1 MLDPVEA
8 LLDSGF
14 HHVVV
19 LDGAECGL
27 DAEQSLILALWC
39 YEAEKQPAS
48 DGAWI
53 HPYYFASQKA
63 YTAASSLVKSGAFP
77 GLALRDEIRVKPIFA
92 RLPDFSQ
99 GTNTISYIR
108 GIGSRFHVQI
118 LTYTP
123 RLPATAH
130 LLSENKPLH
139 CGECRKCVDACP
151 TNALEG
157 GVFHRER
164 CIRNWMMVGGEVP
177 EEIRAKMG
185 NRLIGCDVCQRVCP
199 HNPPPQGEA
208 HLAVPLADLLR
219 QPKETALALRPLIG
233 VNLTLPNRVLSQSCL
248 LAGCSGDTSL
258 TPLLMP
264 LLHHPSPA
272 VSTHAAW
279 ALSRLQEGISFLSE
293 L

>member
-14 HHVVV
+14 HRVVV
-19 LDGAECGL
+19 LNGTECGL

-164 CIRNWMMVGGEVP
+164 CIRLPMIDEARSLNLSNTV
-177 EEIRAKMG
+177 A
-185 NRLIGCDVCQRVCP
+185 VCVY
-199 HNPPPQGEA
+199 EA
-208 HLAVPLADLLR
+208 LR
-219 QPKETALALRPLIG
+219 QNDFPGLLG
-233 VNLTLPNRVLSQSCL
+233 VGEM
-248 LAGCSGDTSL
+248 AK
-258 TPLLMP
+258 TP
-264 LLHHPSPA
+264 
-272 VSTHAAW
+272 
-279 ALSRLQEGISFLSE
+279 
-293 L
+293 

>member
-1 MLDPVEA
+1 MA
-8 LLDSGF
+8 HGF
-14 HHVVV
+14 TRTILHPRKRIQQHHRW
-19 LDGAECGL
+19 
-27 DAEQSLILALWC
+27 S
-39 YEAEKQPAS
+39 
-48 DGAWI
+48 
-53 HPYYFASQKA
+53 KA
-63 YTAASSLVKSGAFP
+63 GRLP

-130 LLSENKPLH
+130 LLSANKPLH
-139 CGECRKCVDACP
+139 CGECRKCVEACP

-157 GVFHRER
+157 GVFPPGALHPQLDEM
-164 CIRNWMMVGGEVP
+164 IGGEVP

-208 HLAVPLADLLR
+208 HLAADGFAASAKGNGAFAAPAHR
-219 QPKETALALRPLIG
+219 RKPDAAQPGIIAK
-233 VNLTLPNRVLSQSCL
+233 LPAC
-248 LAGCSGDTSL
+248 
-258 TPLLMP
+258 
-264 LLHHPSPA
+264 
-272 VSTHAAW
+272 
-279 ALSRLQEGISFLSE
+279 RLQRRYVAHSAADAAIASPIARRQHTRGVGTLAAAGGYFFLSE

>member
-14 HHVVV
+14 HRAVV

-108 GIGSRFHVQI
+108 GCTAGNAESASKPVRRMPWRAACSTGSAASAIG
-118 LTYTP
+118 
-123 RLPATAH
+123 
-130 LLSENKPLH
+130 
-139 CGECRKCVDACP
+139 
-151 TNALEG
+151 
-157 GVFHRER
+157 
-164 CIRNWMMVGGEVP
+164 
-177 EEIRAKMG
+177 
-185 NRLIGCDVCQRVCP
+185 
-199 HNPPPQGEA
+199 
-208 HLAVPLADLLR
+208 
-219 QPKETALALRPLIG
+219 
-233 VNLTLPNRVLSQSCL
+233 
-248 LAGCSGDTSL
+248 
-258 TPLLMP
+258 
-264 LLHHPSPA
+264 
-272 VSTHAAW
+272 
-279 ALSRLQEGISFLSE
+279 
-293 L
+293 

>member
-1 MLDPVEA
+1 MEA

-14 HHVVV
+14 HHAVV

-108 GIGSRFHVQI
+108 GIGSR
-118 LTYTP
+118 T
-123 RLPATAH
+123 R
-130 LLSENKPLH
+130 
-139 CGECRKCVDACP
+139 
-151 TNALEG
+151 
-157 GVFHRER
+157 
-164 CIRNWMMVGGEVP
+164 
-177 EEIRAKMG
+177 
-185 NRLIGCDVCQRVCP
+185 RVCP
-199 HNPPPQGEA
+199 RRRIFCRKIN
-208 HLAVPLADLLR
+208 R
-219 QPKETALALRPLIG
+219 CTAGNAESASRPVRRTLWRAACSTGSAASAIG
-233 VNLTLPNRVLSQSCL
+233 
-248 LAGCSGDTSL
+248 
-258 TPLLMP
+258 
-264 LLHHPSPA
+264 
-272 VSTHAAW
+272 
-279 ALSRLQEGISFLSE
+279 
-293 L
+293 

>member
-1 MLDPVEA
+1 MEA

-19 LDGAECGL
+19 LNGTECGL

-77 GLALRDEIRVKPIFA
+77 GLALRDEIRGKPIFA

-164 CIRNWMMVGGEVP
+164 CIRNWIMV
-177 EEIRAKMG
+177 
-185 NRLIGCDVCQRVCP
+185 GCDVCQRMCP

-219 QPKETALALRPLIG
+219 QPKETALSLRPLIG

-248 LAGCSGDTSL
+248 LAGCSGDTL
-258 TPLLMP
+258 LIPLLMP

>member
-19 LDGAECGL
+19 LDGTECGL

-139 CGECRKCVDACP
+139 CGECRKCVEACP

-164 CIRNWMMVGGEVP
+164 CIRNWMMVGGEDGKPADWLRCVP
-177 EEIRAKMG
+177 ASVSAQSAAAGRGASCRAVGGFAASAKG
-185 NRLIGCDVCQRVCP
+185 NGACAAP
-199 HNPPPQGEA
+199 A
-208 HLAVPLADLLR
+208 HRREPDAAKPGIIA
-219 QPKETALALRPLIG
+219 K
-233 VNLTLPNRVLSQSCL
+233 LPAC
-248 LAGCSGDTSL
+248 
-258 TPLLMP
+258 
-264 LLHHPSPA
+264 
-272 VSTHAAW
+272 
-279 ALSRLQEGISFLSE
+279 RLQRRYVADSAADAAIAPPVARRQHTRGVGTLAAAGGYFFFERIVIE
-293 L
+293 

>member
-14 HHVVV
+14 HRVVV
-19 LDGAECGL
+19 LDGTECGL
-27 DAEQSLILALWC
+27 DTEQSLILALWC

-139 CGECRKCVDACP
+139 CGECRKCVEACP

-177 EEIRAKMG
+177 EEIRAK
-185 NRLIGCDVCQRVCP
+185 
-199 HNPPPQGEA
+199 
-208 HLAVPLADLLR
+208 
-219 QPKETALALRPLIG
+219 IG

-258 TPLLMP
+258 IPLLMP

-272 VSTHAAW
+272 VTTHATW

>member
-14 HHVVV
+14 HRVVV
-19 LDGAECGL
+19 LDGTECGL

-139 CGECRKCVDACP
+139 CGECRKCVEACP

-199 HNPPPQGEA
+199 HNPPPQGDRKS
-208 HLAVPLADLLR
+208 V
-219 QPKETALALRPLIG
+219 
-233 VNLTLPNRVLSQSCL
+233 V
-248 LAGCSGDTSL
+248 
-258 TPLLMP
+258 
-264 LLHHPSPA
+264 
-272 VSTHAAW
+272 
-279 ALSRLQEGISFLSE
+279 
-293 L
+293 

>member
-14 HHVVV
+14 HRAVV

-39 YEAEKQPAS
+39 YAAEKQPAS

-130 LLSENKPLH
+130 LLSEINR
-139 CGECRKCVDACP
+139 CTAG
-151 TNALEG
+151 NAE
-157 GVFHRER
+157 
-164 CIRNWMMVGGEVP
+164 
-177 EEIRAKMG
+177 
-185 NRLIGCDVCQRVCP
+185 
-199 HNPPPQGEA
+199 
-208 HLAVPLADLLR
+208 
-219 QPKETALALRPLIG
+219 
-233 VNLTLPNRVLSQSCL
+233 S
-248 LAGCSGDTSL
+248 
-258 TPLLMP
+258 
-264 LLHHPSPA
+264 
-272 VSTHAAW
+272 VSTPVRRTPWRAACSTGS
-279 ALSRLQEGISFLSE
+279 AASAIG
-293 L
+293 

>member
-27 DAEQSLILALWC
+27 NAEQSLILALWC

-48 DGAWI
+48 NGAWI

-118 LTYTP
+118 LTYT
-123 RLPATAH
+123 
-130 LLSENKPLH
+130 
-139 CGECRKCVDACP
+139 
-151 TNALEG
+151 
-157 GVFHRER
+157 
-164 CIRNWMMVGGEVP
+164 
-177 EEIRAKMG
+177 
-185 NRLIGCDVCQRVCP
+185 
-199 HNPPPQGEA
+199 
-208 HLAVPLADLLR
+208 
-219 QPKETALALRPLIG
+219 
-233 VNLTLPNRVLSQSCL
+233 LTLPNRVLSQSCL

-258 TPLLMP
+258 IPLLMP

-272 VSTHAAW
+272 VTTHATW

>member
-1 MLDPVEA
+1 MHDPVEA
-8 LLDSGF
+8 LLAGGF
-14 HHVVV
+14 HRVVV

-27 DAEQSLILALWC
+27 DAAQSLLLALWF
-39 YEAEKQPAS
+39 YEAEATPET

-53 HPYYFASQKA
+53 HPYYFASQNA
-63 YTAASSLVKSGAFP
+63 YVVASTLVKSGAFP

-99 GTNTISYIR
+99 GTNTISYVE
-108 GIGSRFHVQI
+108 GVGSRFHVQI
-118 LTYTP
+118 LTCTP

-130 LLSENKPLH
+130 LLMDSKPLH
-139 CGECRKCVDACP
+139 CGACRRCVDACP

-157 GVFHRER
+157 GIFHRER

-177 EEIRAKMG
+177 EEIRSKMG

-208 HLAVPLADLLR
+208 HSAVPLADLLC

-248 LAGCSGDTSL
+248 LAGCSEDTSL
-258 TPLLMP
+258 LPLLQP
-264 LLHHPSPA
+264 LRNHPSPG
-272 VSTHAAW
+272 VQCHAAW
-279 ALSRLQEGISFLSE
+279 AVAQLEE
-293 L
+293 KEHV

>member
-1 MLDPVEA
+1 MEA

-48 DGAWI
+48 NGAWI

-108 GIGSRFHVQI
+108 GIGSRFGFLRNIDFTVKRRFLQRQRADSAAACTMYINQI
-118 LTYTP
+118 F
-123 RLPATAH
+123 
-130 LLSENKPLH
+130 K
-139 CGECRKCVDACP
+139 
-151 TNALEG
+151 
-157 GVFHRER
+157 
-164 CIRNWMMVGGEVP
+164 IVG
-177 EEIRAKMG
+177 
-185 NRLIGCDVCQRVCP
+185 
-199 HNPPPQGEA
+199 
-208 HLAVPLADLLR
+208 
-219 QPKETALALRPLIG
+219 
-233 VNLTLPNRVLSQSCL
+233 
-248 LAGCSGDTSL
+248 
-258 TPLLMP
+258 
-264 LLHHPSPA
+264 
-272 VSTHAAW
+272 
-279 ALSRLQEGISFLSE
+279 
-293 L
+293 

>member
-1 MLDPVEA
+1 MHDPVEA
-8 LLDSGF
+8 LLAGGF
-14 HHVVV
+14 HRVVV

-27 DAEQSLILALWC
+27 DAAQSLMLALWF
-39 YEAEKQPAS
+39 YEAEATPAT

-53 HPYYFASQKA
+53 HPYYFASQNA
-63 YTAASSLVKSGAFP
+63 YVVASTLVKSGAFP

-99 GTNTISYIR
+99 GTNTISYVQ
-108 GIGSRFHVQI
+108 GVGSRFHVQI

-130 LLSENKPLH
+130 LLMENKPLH
-139 CGECRKCVDACP
+139 CGSCRRCVEACP

-157 GVFHRER
+157 GMFHRER

-177 EEIRAKMG
+177 AEIRAKMG
-185 NRLIGCDVCQRVCP
+185 NRLIGCDVCQQVCP

-208 HLAVPLADLLR
+208 HPAVPLPDLLR

-248 LAGCSGDTSL
+248 LAGCSGDVSL
-258 TPLLMP
+258 LPLLQP
-264 LLHHPSPA
+264 LRSHPSPA
-272 VSTHAAW
+272 VQCHAAW
-279 ALSRLQEGISFLSE
+279 AAAQLEE
-293 L
+293 KEHV

>member
-1 MLDPVEA
+1 MEA

-14 HHVVV
+14 HHAGV

-118 LTYTP
+118 LTYMP

-185 NRLIGCDVCQRVCP
+185 NQLIGCDVCQRVCP

-208 HLAVPLADLLR
+208 HPAVPLADLLR
-219 QPKETALALRPLIG
+219 QP
-233 VNLTLPNRVLSQSCL
+233 
-248 LAGCSGDTSL
+248 
-258 TPLLMP
+258 
-264 LLHHPSPA
+264 
-272 VSTHAAW
+272 
-279 ALSRLQEGISFLSE
+279 
-293 L
+293 

>member
-14 HHVVV
+14 HRAVV
-19 LDGAECGL
+19 LDGTECGL
-27 DAEQSLILALWC
+27 DTEQSLILALWC

-164 CIRNWMMVGGEVP
+164 CIRNWMMVGGEV
-177 EEIRAKMG
+177 
-185 NRLIGCDVCQRVCP
+185 
-199 HNPPPQGEA
+199 
-208 HLAVPLADLLR
+208 LAFV
-219 QPKETALALRPLIG
+219 
-233 VNLTLPNRVLSQSCL
+233 
-248 LAGCSGDTSL
+248 
-258 TPLLMP
+258 
-264 LLHHPSPA
+264 
-272 VSTHAAW
+272 W
-279 ALSRLQEGISFLSE
+279 
-293 L
+293 

>member
-14 HHVVV
+14 HRVVV
-19 LDGAECGL
+19 LDGTECGL
-27 DAEQSLILALWC
+27 NAEQSLILALWC

-92 RLPDFSQ
+92 RLSDFSQ

-164 CIRNWMMVGGEVP
+164 CIRLPMIDEARSLNLSNTV
-177 EEIRAKMG
+177 A
-185 NRLIGCDVCQRVCP
+185 VCVY
-199 HNPPPQGEA
+199 EA
-208 HLAVPLADLLR
+208 LR
-219 QPKETALALRPLIG
+219 QNDFPGLLG
-233 VNLTLPNRVLSQSCL
+233 VGEM
-248 LAGCSGDTSL
+248 AK
-258 TPLLMP
+258 TP
-264 LLHHPSPA
+264 
-272 VSTHAAW
+272 
-279 ALSRLQEGISFLSE
+279 
-293 L
+293 

>member
-1 MLDPVEA
+1 MEA

-19 LDGAECGL
+19 LDGTECGL
-27 DAEQSLILALWC
+27 NAEQSLILALWC

-63 YTAASSLVKSGAFP
+63 YTAAASLVKSGAFP
-77 GLALRDEIRVKPIFA
+77 WLALRDEIRVKPIFA

-139 CGECRKCVDACP
+139 CGECRKCVDAV
-151 TNALEG
+151 A
-157 GVFHRER
+157 
-164 CIRNWMMVGGEVP
+164 
-177 EEIRAKMG
+177 
-185 NRLIGCDVCQRVCP
+185 
-199 HNPPPQGEA
+199 
-208 HLAVPLADLLR
+208 
-219 QPKETALALRPLIG
+219 
-233 VNLTLPNRVLSQSCL
+233 SS
-248 LAGCSGDTSL
+248 
-258 TPLLMP
+258 
-264 LLHHPSPA
+264 
-272 VSTHAAW
+272 
-279 ALSRLQEGISFLSE
+279 
-293 L
+293 

>member
-14 HHVVV
+14 HRVVV
-19 LDGAECGL
+19 LNGTECGL

-130 LLSENKPLH
+130 LLSEVRRRLSDERLGGRRVPPGALH
-139 CGECRKCVDACP
+139 
-151 TNALEG
+151 
-157 GVFHRER
+157 
-164 CIRNWMMVGGEVP
+164 
-177 EEIRAKMG
+177 
-185 NRLIGCDVCQRVCP
+185 
-199 HNPPPQGEA
+199 PQLDDG
-208 HLAVPLADLLR
+208 R
-219 QPKETALALRPLIG
+219 R
-233 VNLTLPNRVLSQSCL
+233 
-248 LAGCSGDTSL
+248 
-258 TPLLMP
+258 
-264 LLHHPSPA
+264 
-272 VSTHAAW
+272 
-279 ALSRLQEGISFLSE
+279 
-293 L
+293 

>member
-14 HHVVV
+14 HRVVV
-19 LDGAECGL
+19 LDGTECGL

-157 GVFHRER
+157 GVF
-164 CIRNWMMVGGEVP
+164 
-177 EEIRAKMG
+177 
-185 NRLIGCDVCQRVCP
+185 QRVCP

-219 QPKETALALRPLIG
+219 QPKETALSLRPLIG

-258 TPLLMP
+258 IPLLMP